1 MSEVIFALE
10 SHRIIG
16 AALAVHNTLGAG
28 FTENV
33 YQDAFE
39 AELKLQQIPYAREP
53 ELHVEYKGEILRSTF
68 RPDFVCYDK
77 IIVELKAVKELEEIH
92 KAQAINYARIC
103 NFRLTLLINF
113 GETSLQQVRLPNFRY
128 NKK

>member
-1 MSEVIFALE
+1 MSGIVFALE
-10 SHRIIG
+10 SHNIIG
-16 AALAVHNTLGAG
+16 AAMAVHNTLGAG
-28 FTENV
+28 FTEKV

-39 AELKLQQIPYAREP
+39 AELKLQQIPYSREP
-53 ELHVEYKGEILRSTF
+53 ELHIDYKGEILKSTF

-77 IIVELKAVKELEEIH
+77 IIVELKAIKELEEVH

-103 NFRLTLLINF
+103 NFRLALLINF

-128 NKK
+128 KR